1 LRRVSVAK
9 YLLIESRDPY
19 EYADAN
25 YFYDLARDLSQR
37 GNDVTLFLLQN
48 GVLVTRAGAKPDK
61 IGELRQGAP
70 GVRVLADE
78 FSLRERGIQ
87 RDRTTGGV
95 EVTDIGTLVD
105 LLVADGCKA
114 VWH

>member
-1 LRRVSVAK
+1 MAK

-25 YFYDLARDLSQR
+25 YFYDLARDLAHR
-37 GNDVTLFLLQN
+37 GNDVSLFLLQN
-48 GVLVTRAGAKPDK
+48 GVLVARSGAKPDK
-61 IGELRQGAP
+61 IGELRQAAP

-78 FSLRERGIQ
+78 FSLRERGIKQ
-87 RDRTTGGV
+87 DRTTAGV
-95 EVTDIGTLVD
+95 EVADIGALVD
-105 LLVADGCKA
+105 MLADDGCKA